1 MTRAIVLALLAACAG
16 VVDVW
21 AVVALG
27 GAFAGV
33 VTGNLVTAGH
43 AVAVADPVELLPP
56 AVAVA
61 GFVAGVGLWSLHRR
75 WRRDAVSAPL
85 LAELVVLVALA
96 VAWLLAPAATLPLLA
111 GAAVAMGGQSSV
123 ARLLGESTTYMTGTL
138 TGAVADLVTGDGRRW
153 SALRQLGAL
162 VLGAVAGGLLLE
174 HLRPAVPAVAV
185 LLAGAAVVVHAVG
198 ARRVQDGPVGPDA
211 P

>member
-1 MTRAIVLALLAACAG
+1 MNRAIVLALLAACAG

-43 AVAVADPVELLPP
+43 AVAVADSVELLPP

-75 WRRDAVSAPL
+75 RRDAVSAPL

>member
-1 MTRAIVLALLAACAG
+1 MNRAIVLALLAACAG

-75 WRRDAVSAPL
+75 RRDAVSAPL

>member
-1 MTRAIVLALLAACAG
+1 MNRAIVLALLAACAG

-75 WRRDAVSAPL
+75 WRDAVSAPL

>member
-1 MTRAIVLALLAACAG
+1 
-16 VVDVW
+16 
-21 AVVALG
+21 
-27 GAFAGV
+27 
-33 VTGNLVTAGH
+33 
-43 AVAVADPVELLPP
+43 
-56 AVAVA
+56 
-61 GFVAGVGLWSLHRR
+61 
-75 WRRDAVSAPL
+75 
-85 LAELVVLVALA
+85 
-96 VAWLLAPAATLPLLA
+96 
-111 GAAVAMGGQSSV
+111 MGGQSSV

-138 TGAVADLVTGDGRRW
+138 TGAAADLVTGDGRRW